1 MRAYRI
7 PGSTGGSTVAD
18 VERSFAPARVFEQR
32 VRRGGEVLEATS
44 ETVGAAP
51 LGEAAG
57 RGARADV
64 VVSDRDIFI

>member
-7 PGSTGGSTVAD
+7 PGSIGGSTVAD

-32 VRRGGEVLEATS
+32 VRRGGEVLAATP

-51 LGEAAG
+51 LG
-57 RGARADV
+57 
-64 VVSDRDIFI
+64 